1 MIRPRAFRTISLLVL
16 GVAAARAGDF
26 EIEPDQVLI
35 SAQAALGDK
44 QVSAVSRTL
53 EWTVLA
59 LGERGAQVHLRV
71 PLDSFDSGHPQLDL
85 ALREALDQC
94 LEKGPLFA
102 HPGVAYAAFSPD
114 GQRVLTLS
122 HGERTVRIWDAAGGR
137 PLATLK
143 GYHLDVAAAVFSP
156 DGTRVLLI
164 FPNYDLTRSGTRIVA
179 HTAFEIDLGD
189 FGVSIPQVGRRL
201 SVEFLA
207 SLRASQAALSGGA
220 RHGS

>member
-59 LGERGAQVHLRV
+59 LGERGAQFHLRV

-85 ALREALDQC
+85 ALREALECNIHPAID
-94 LEKGPLFA
+94 LEGRVADGRFT
-102 HPGVAYAAFSPD
+102 GVL
-114 GQRVLTLS
+114 RVRGVS
-122 HGERTVRIWDAAGGR
+122 R
-137 PLATLK
+137 PLAMP
-143 GYHLDVAAAVFSP
+143 V
-156 DGTRVLLI
+156 
-164 FPNYDLTRSGTRIVA
+164 DLTRSGTRIVA

-220 RHGS
+220 RPGS